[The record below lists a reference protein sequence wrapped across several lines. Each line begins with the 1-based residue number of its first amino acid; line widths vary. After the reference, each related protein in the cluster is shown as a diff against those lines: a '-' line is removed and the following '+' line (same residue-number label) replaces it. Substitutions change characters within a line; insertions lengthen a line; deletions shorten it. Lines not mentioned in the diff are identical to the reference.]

1 MPLSLH
7 KHIDAGMEEDL
18 DSNDDHMM
26 SDLLGPKQLDFEVI
40 DFDQFGAQPLDLP
53 LNDILMNVNHHGG
66 ISSFK
71 RTSASTKAN
80 KKPERHAHSG
90 FEQGGLKIFYFL
102 SPQGLVIALGKAL
115 CSLIKLTCFNQLG
128 LIVGVDWK
136 IAIR

>member
-1 MPLSLH
+1 LSLH

-26 SDLLGPKQLDFEVI
+26 SDLLGPKRLDFEVI
-40 DFDQFGAQPLDLP
+40 DFDQFGAQPPDLP

-71 RTSASTKAN
+71 RTGASTKAN

-90 FEQGGLKIFYFL
+90 FEQGGFKNFYFFPL
-102 SPQGLVIALGKAL
+102 RA
-115 CSLIKLTCFNQLG
+115 
-128 LIVGVDWK
+128 
-136 IAIR
+136 